1 MASTLAYFVLLGVFM
16 HRITKVYTRTGDEG
30 DTGLGGGQRVPKD
43 SLRIEAFGT
52 VDELNS
58 IIGIARAHC
67 KDARLSQW
75 LKSIQNELF
84 TLGSDLCILEEDKK
98 KYPVA
103 GIESR
108 HVEALEEMMD
118 TCQEELKPLVE
129 FILPGGT
136 TFSCF
141 LHQARTV
148 CRRAERILVALRR
161 VEVTSEFVL
170 PYLNRLSD
178 FLFVLSRYANL
189 IEESPEHYW
198 QKP

>member
-1 MASTLAYFVLLGVFM
+1 M
-16 HRITKVYTRTGDEG
+16 
-30 DTGLGGGQRVPKD
+30 
-43 SLRIEAFGT
+43 
-52 VDELNS
+52 
-58 IIGIARAHC
+58 
-67 KDARLSQW
+67 
-75 LKSIQNELF
+75 
-84 TLGSDLCILEEDKK
+84 
-98 KYPVA
+98 
-103 GIESR
+103 
-108 HVEALEEMMD
+108 EALEEMMD